1 MSIKD
6 FKIRSLITHYRKN
19 KRPTIGSIQRISS
32 FLYFISSDLAVFN
45 LKFLDYQIWALS
57 SKWKYN
63 YYIRLYKY
71 VFPCQAFI
79 SVRFKFLKTFVFLQS
94 MQALRHTSAG
104 VAITPQH
111 FCQVIMKTMLLLIMI
126 MITMTMMNYFCGMV
140 DR

>member
-71 VFPCQAFI
+71 VFPCQTHECWGRNNTPTFLLGNNENYAFI
-79 SVRFKFLKTFVFLQS
+79 DYDNDYDDDDELFLWY
-94 MQALRHTSAG
+94 G
-104 VAITPQH
+104 
-111 FCQVIMKTMLLLIMI
+111 
-126 MITMTMMNYFCGMV
+126 
-140 DR
+140 